1 VHPIGDHPRDDL
13 AAYAVDALEGDE
25 RRAIE
30 DHLAGCVACRALLA
44 EHHDVLA
51 GLTPDELP
59 PPSVWPRVA
68 ADTGAGVSGAGAPRS
83 RPPAH
88 ARRRTTRSARSR
100 RLVGAGAALV
110 GAAAAAAVLVVAVV
124 AGVVTWGSDDG
135 ADDLTELAQQAA
147 EAGDVVGGLADPD
160 GRPVAEVVSSDGGS
174 FVVLDDLEALP
185 AGRAYQLWSLDGPEP
200 VSLGVLGDGRTE
212 VVAVHLPATVTD
224 VAISDEPAT
233 GVTAPTGPVVAT
245 GSIAHS

>member
-68 ADTGAGVSGAGAPRS
+68 AAAPHVTR
-83 RPPAH
+83 RVG
-88 ARRRTTRSARSR
+88 ARRES
-100 RLVGAGAALV
+100 
-110 GAAAAAAVLVVAVV
+110 
-124 AGVVTWGSDDG
+124 
-135 ADDLTELAQQAA
+135 
-147 EAGDVVGGLADPD
+147 
-160 GRPVAEVVSSDGGS
+160 
-174 FVVLDDLEALP
+174 
-185 AGRAYQLWSLDGPEP
+185 
-200 VSLGVLGDGRTE
+200 
-212 VVAVHLPATVTD
+212 
-224 VAISDEPAT
+224 
-233 GVTAPTGPVVAT
+233 
-245 GSIAHS
+245 